1 MKNIIILA
9 IMATM
14 ALIGQNLNAQEVPVK
29 EKIVQLEAKK
39 QEIRDSEREQ
49 LKSEVEAI
57 NKKLDDGEI
66 DFAEARDLKK
76 EAAERHARNIEDQL
90 TIIDKQIDLYK
101 RNVDI
106 DEDRNSSFTLSIFG
120 KEHFFEFKD
129 DEGNEVRIKRAYDR
143 RTYSSLV
150 VGVGFNN
157 AIIEGQS
164 LDDSPYKIGGSRFFE
179 LGWAWKT
186 RVFDNSNW
194 LRFKYGF
201 SFQFNGLKIDDNQYL
216 VEQGDQTVLQTF
228 PYNLD
233 KAKFRMDNL
242 VFPVHF
248 EFGPSKKIEHDD
260 YFRYSTNNKF
270 KIGLGGY
277 AGLNL
282 LTIQKLKYEENGN
295 HQKDKL
301 KRNYNTNN
309 LIYGLSGYV
318 AWGEVALYAKY
329 DLNTI
334 FKDNPTEQH
343 NVSLGVR
350 FDVD

>member
-14 ALIGQNLNAQEVPVK
+14 SLVGQNLNAQEVPVK
-29 EKIVQLEAKK
+29 EKIEQLEAKK

-57 NKKLDDGEI
+57 NKRLDEGEI
-66 DFAEARDLKK
+66 GFVEARDLKK

-101 RNVDI
+101 RNADL
-106 DEDRNSSFTLSIFG
+106 DENKNSSFTLRIFG
-120 KEHFFEFKD
+120 KDHFFEFKD
-129 DEGNEVRIKRAYDR
+129 NDGNEVKIKRVYDR
-143 RTYSSLV
+143 RTYSTLV
-150 VGVGFNN
+150 MGVGFNN
-157 AIIEGQS
+157 AIIKGQS

-201 SFQFNGLKIDDNQYL
+201 SFQFNGLKIDNNQYL
-216 VEQGDQTVLQTF
+216 VEQGDQTVLETF

-233 KAKFRMDNL
+233 KAKLRMDNL

-260 YFRYSTNNKF
+260 YFRYSTQDKF

-295 HQKDKL
+295 NQKDKL

-318 AWGEVALYAKY
+318 AWGEIALYAKY